1 MTVRLALSLS
11 AAAALGSA
19 LASLAVGTPTMFGV
33 SLAASMALGLAADL
47 AGRCSPMSKRLVKV
61 QEFDRSTLLDIW
73 LDGFTSGLTTAAKN
87 LTGCSGEMAA
97 EFADEIAR
105 GIMNDPAA
113 MEMVRREVRERVTGM
128 FDPNADTRELWIDTA
143 GGAR

>member
-1 MTVRLALSLS
+1 MR
-11 AAAALGSA
+11 
-19 LASLAVGTPTMFGV
+19 
-33 SLAASMALGLAADL
+33 
-47 AGRCSPMSKRLVKV
+47 RCSPMSKRLVKV

-128 FDPNADTRELWIDTA
+128 FDPNADTRELGIDTA